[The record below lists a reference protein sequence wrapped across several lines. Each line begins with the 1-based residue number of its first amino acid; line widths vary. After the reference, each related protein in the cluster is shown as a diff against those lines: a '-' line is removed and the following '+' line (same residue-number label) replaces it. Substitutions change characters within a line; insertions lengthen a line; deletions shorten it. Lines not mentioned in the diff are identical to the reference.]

1 MYNVKLSWDTAEDLV
16 RVILKEEVERFQ
28 KLEEPEFLKA
38 LIAVYNYFSPRNE
51 QLEEPK

>member
-1 MYNVKLSWDTAEDLV
+1 MYNVKLTWDTAEDLV
-16 RVILKEEVERFQ
+16 RVLLKEEIDRFH

-38 LIAVYNYFSPRNE
+38 LITVYNYFSPRHE